1 MRLILA
7 IVIMSVALI
16 LGGVSSPLCA
26 NFRDSLGRKITL
38 KGPPKRII
46 PLAPNLTEILY
57 FLGLGDRVVGVTRFS
72 YYPPEA
78 VLKPKVGSYIHLN
91 VERII
96 SLSPDLV
103 IGTKDG
109 NKPGVVNL
117 LEQAGIEVFI
127 VNPRNVRQVIDT
139 IATLGRICGLP
150 KKANTLSLKLS
161 KRVDHILEKTSSRRR
176 PLVFLQINV
185 KPIMT
190 VNKYTI
196 HHDLIRL
203 SGGRNMAEDAPIPYP
218 RISLEEV
225 IRRKPEVIMIS
236 SMEREGEFDRVR
248 REWLKWTSI
257 PAVKMK
263 RVHLIDSD
271 LIDRPSP
278 RIIEG
283 IEAMVRLIHPDVKWK
298 KMAE

>member
-1 MRLILA
+1 MGSLRYVLKKMRLILA

-38 KGPPKRII
+38 NGQPKRII
-46 PLAPNLTEILY
+46 PLAPSLTEILY

-78 VLKPKVGSYIHLN
+78 GLKPKVGSYIHLN

-109 NKPGVVNL
+109 NNPGVVNL

-150 KKANTLSLKLS
+150 KKANTISLK
-161 KRVDHILEKTSSRRR
+161 
-176 PLVFLQINV
+176 
-185 KPIMT
+185 
-190 VNKYTI
+190 
-196 HHDLIRL
+196 
-203 SGGRNMAEDAPIPYP
+203 
-218 RISLEEV
+218 
-225 IRRKPEVIMIS
+225 
-236 SMEREGEFDRVR
+236 
-248 REWLKWTSI
+248 
-257 PAVKMK
+257 
-263 RVHLIDSD
+263 
-271 LIDRPSP
+271 
-278 RIIEG
+278 
-283 IEAMVRLIHPDVKWK
+283 
-298 KMAE
+298 